1 MKNNF
6 EKSQEGKKLHEE
18 WDEHIALSKSFQP
31 VGEGVWGLGLRQL
44 FHLERDVDVPPWTG
58 G

>member
-44 FHLERDVDVPPWTG
+44 FHLERDVDVPP
-58 G
+58 